1 MRVIHLWLGASIVA
15 GFGLLFLWGAATWLL
30 RRGPGRAFWW
40 VLTFVQVSLLAQ
52 LVGGL
57 IIVATGGRIQWL
69 HYVYGIVFPA
79 LVLGVAHLLAREAFA
94 QRPWVAFALAG
105 FFAFGLTLRA
115 LQTGLGIG

>member
-15 GFGLLFLWGAATWLL
+15 AFGLLFLWGLATWVL

-40 VLTFVQVSLLAQ
+40 ILTFVQVSLLLQ
-52 LVGGL
+52 LAGGL
-57 IIVATGGRIQWL
+57 VIVVGGGRIQWL

-79 LVLGVAHLLAREAFA
+79 LVLAVAHLLAREAFA
-94 QRPWVAFALAG
+94 RRPWLPFALAG